1 MKTFLNVLWEI
12 WKAVLRVLKIS
23 FLFFSIIIV
32 LYVCRELF
40 FHFRYIQQ
48 DDNSDPMNYW
58 TYAYL
63 IDINWKT
70 IETKY
75 NWNWWE
81 GFILVSLVL
90 TWYDNKNLK
99 DIERTFFPSGDEKHI
114 LDTRYTQ
121 WLNYAMFSVP
131 ISVGKFWF
139 NAKLNYYS
147 WESIDTFNLLW
158 GPIVTIWP
166 DTKQPNIPLVTLKA
180 DKSNA
185 KVWEEVTFEVI
196 SDVFS
201 HADDF
206 EENRVIEIDFE
217 WDGEYDLTTNN
228 NIIKHTYNVA
238 SPTAYPYRPEAS
250 VIYDDYKWH
259 WEWKPIIVKI

>member
-40 FHFRYIQQ
+40 FHLRYIQQ

-75 NWNWWE
+75 NWNWWVD
-81 GFILVSLVL
+81 FILVSLVL

-99 DIERTFFPSGDEKHI
+99 DIERTFFPSEDEKHI
-114 LDTRYTQ
+114 LNTRYTQ

-131 ISVGKFWF
+131 RSVGKFWF

-158 GPIVTIWP
+158 WPIVTIWP

-180 DKSNA
+180 DKSNV

-250 VIYDDYKWH
+250 VIYNDYKWH